1 MSADDRSM
9 SDAQRRTV
17 APAPKRSTDAPD
29 TSGAGP
35 GSPVSRQQFLVLVA
49 AAAALLLLSW
59 TRVLDGLT
67 LAYLDGAL
75 LGSGA
80 IYATARSINALVS
93 VLQGTEI
100 DVVFVSF
107 SVGEMLDPVNDLIER
122 FSGLLL
128 IALASLA
135 LQQLLI
141 GIVSQAGVNIVLT
154 LAVVGL
160 LILYHYGDAQRR
172 RTLTQLLLLLALL
185 RLIVPLIALTT
196 HWVEKTFLAQA
207 EEAHYENV
215 RQFQAQLEQ
224 VGKEAGIAAESQE
237 ETARLEAARSEVNAA
252 RLDAESRISALEAE
266 LAAAR
271 ERLSQ
276 LPRPPLWKPWEPESP
291 DVTALR
297 REIEVIEGQLE
308 LRRSVAAELGKEAA
322 ALNDQLDCL
331 QRRREGR
338 ECSFAEG
345 AVKFVRNVDIRPQL
359 IAISERVE
367 AFSADLISLLTS
379 LMFKTLLLP
388 IATLWLSVRI
398 TLWVARRLG
407 G

>member
-1 MSADDRSM
+1 M
-9 SDAQRRTV
+9 SDGQGQDEPPLTRNTAEGAEKPRWRLPAALSQR
-17 APAPKRSTDAPD
+17 D
-29 TSGAGP
+29 
-35 GSPVSRQQFLVLVA
+35 FLLISA
-49 AAAALLLLSW
+49 AAVVLLVLSW
-59 TRVLDGLT
+59 TRALDTLT
-67 LAYLDGAL
+67 LDYLDGAL

-128 IALASLA
+128 LALGSLA

-141 GIVSQAGVNIVLT
+141 GIVSHPGVNAILSLVLVA
-154 LAVVGL
+154 AVL
-160 LILYHYGDAQRR
+160 LWPLCQAKRQ
-172 RTLTQLLLLLALL
+172 RTLLHLMLLLALL
-185 RLIVPLIALTT
+185 RLIVPLIALAT
-196 HWVEKTFLAQA
+196 HWVDTAFLAEA
-207 EEAHYENV
+207 EQAHYQNV

-224 VGKEAGIAAESQE
+224 VGRETGISAESRE
-237 ETARLEAARSEVNAA
+237 ETTRLEDARAEVNAA

-266 LAAAR
+266 LNGAR

-276 LPRPPLWKPWEPESP
+276 MPRPPVWKPWEPESAE
-291 DVTALR
+291 VTEVR
-297 REIEVIEGQLE
+297 REIEVVEGQLE
-308 LRRSVAAELGKEAA
+308 LRRSVAAKLAREAA

-345 AVKFVRNVDIRPQL
+345 AVQFVRNVDIRPQL

-367 AFSADLISLLTS
+367 AFSSDLISLLTS
-379 LMFKTLLLP
+379 LMFRSVLLP
-388 IATLWLSVRI
+388 IATLWLSLRI
-398 TLWVARRLG
+398 TRLVARRLG

>member
-1 MSADDRSM
+1 MSGANDHKDSGV
-9 SDAQRRTV
+9 SGS
-17 APAPKRSTDAPD
+17 APAGEGEKRKTLLDA
-29 TSGAGP
+29 
-35 GSPVSRQQFLVLVA
+35 VSQRDFLLIAA
-49 AAAALLLLSW
+49 AAAALLLLAW
-59 TRVLDGLT
+59 TRALDELT
-67 LAYLDGAL
+67 LDYLDGAL

-128 IALASLA
+128 LALGSLA

-141 GIVSQAGVNIVLT
+141 GIVSHPGVNLVLS
-154 LAVVGL
+154 LLVVAAVL
-160 LILYHYGDAQRR
+160 LWPSCQAERR
-172 RTLTQLLLLLALL
+172 RRLLYLLLLLALL

-196 HWVEKTFLAQA
+196 HWMETAFLAEA
-207 EEAHYENV
+207 EQEHYRNV

-224 VGKEAGIAAESQE
+224 VGKEAGISSESRE
-237 ETARLEAARSEVNAA
+237 EAARLEEVRAEVNAA
-252 RLDAESRISALEAE
+252 RLDAEARISALEGE
-266 LAAAR
+266 LARAR

-276 LPRPPLWKPWEPESP
+276 MPRPPLWKPWEPESTE
-291 DVTALR
+291 VTEVR
-297 REIEVIEGQLE
+297 QEIEVLEGQLE
-308 LRRSVAAELGKEAA
+308 LRRSVAAQLGKEAA

-345 AVKFVRNVDIRPQL
+345 AVQFVRNVDIRPQL

-379 LMFKTLLLP
+379 LMFKAVLLP
-388 IATLWLSVRI
+388 IATLWLSVRL
-398 TLWVARRLG
+398 TLAVARRLG
-407 G
+407 S